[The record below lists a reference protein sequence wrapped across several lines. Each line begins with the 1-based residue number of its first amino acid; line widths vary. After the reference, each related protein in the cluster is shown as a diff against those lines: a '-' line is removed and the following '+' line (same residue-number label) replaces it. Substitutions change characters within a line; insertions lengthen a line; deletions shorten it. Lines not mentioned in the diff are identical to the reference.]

1 MVLNQ
6 ITKLLGISM
15 RESEDILIRDQLAST
30 ASAINCRYGSLVDQ
44 PTSISAQDV
53 DITVQTL
60 ANNDAEYLLNQ
71 IGGEDKFGTSP
82 VQDAFLAF
90 ASTNLMADLRNVGGF
105 TLKSSYPNDK
115 SVLKSEYGQIGG
127 LRFLLS
133 SQASVSEN
141 ASYLGNN
148 VYNIICPAVES
159 YACIDQDMASAQ
171 LIYIPPYVN
180 SKLALFCSLGYK
192 YTQAST
198 LLNDAWIVN
207 LRCVRQL
214 GT

>member
-1 MVLNQ
+1 
-6 ITKLLGISM
+6 
-15 RESEDILIRDQLAST
+15 
-30 ASAINCRYGSLVDQ
+30 
-44 PTSISAQDV
+44 
-53 DITVQTL
+53 
-60 ANNDAEYLLNQ
+60 
-71 IGGEDKFGTSP
+71 
-82 VQDAFLAF
+82 
-90 ASTNLMADLRNVGGF
+90 MADLRNVPGF

-133 SQASVSEN
+133 SQASVSPA
-141 ASYLGNN
+141 ASMMGNEVFN
-148 VYNIICPAVES
+148 VICPAVES

-207 LRCVRQL
+207 MRCTREL
-214 GT
+214 GN